1 LFLAWVVPGKADGIV
16 NTLNTSW
23 NNIVKIRYKARVNLQ
38 YKYVWQWSTLY
49 GKIHNF
55 LLGNN
60 NFEYLFRT

>member
-38 YKYVWQWSTLY
+38 YKYVW
-49 GKIHNF
+49 
-55 LLGNN
+55 
-60 NFEYLFRT
+60 